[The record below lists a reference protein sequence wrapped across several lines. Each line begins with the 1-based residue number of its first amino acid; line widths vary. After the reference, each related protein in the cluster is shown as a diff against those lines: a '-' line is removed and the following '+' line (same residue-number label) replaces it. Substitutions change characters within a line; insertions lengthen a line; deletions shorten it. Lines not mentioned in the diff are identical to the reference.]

1 MSDIAFGA
9 YHPTV
14 NFLYFAFVILFGMFF
29 INPICLI
36 IAFVCSFFY
45 SCLLNGKK
53 ALRFNLLYMLP
64 MMVLLA
70 VLNPLFNHQGVT
82 IIRYFANGNPLT
94 LESIVYGIVAAVM
107 VATIVSWFSC
117 YNAVMSSD
125 KFIYIFGRIIPA
137 LSLIFSMALRFVPK
151 FKEQM
156 QVISYA
162 QKCIGRDIS
171 NGNIW
176 ERMRHGLRIVSI
188 MVTWALENSID
199 TADSMKSR
207 GYGLRGRTAFS
218 LFRFEKRDKLVLT
231 ALIVCGGYIIFG
243 AFTGGLGFSY
253 FPSIQ
258 TITCTVFEMSLYV
271 VYAVLCALPIMITLQ
286 EDRKWKHIQS
296 KT

>member
-1 MSDIAFGA
+1 MSDRAFGA

-14 NFLYFAFVILFGMFF
+14 NFLYFGLVILFGMFF
-29 INPICLI
+29 LNPICLI
-36 IAFVCSFFY
+36 IAFVCSFIY
-45 SCLLNGKK
+45 SVVLNGKK

-64 MMVLLA
+64 MMILLA

-82 IIRYFANGNPLT
+82 ILRYFANGNPLT
-94 LESIVYGIVAAVM
+94 LESIVYGIVTAVM
-107 VATIVSWFSC
+107 VVTIICWFSC

-137 LSLIFSMALRFVPK
+137 LSLVFSMALRFVPK

-176 ERMRHGLRIVSI
+176 ERIRHGLRIVSI

-218 LFRFEKRDKLVLT
+218 LFRFEQRDRFALT
-231 ALIVCGGYIIFG
+231 ALILCGGYILIG
-243 AFTGGLGFSY
+243 AAIGSLDFRY

-258 TITCTVFEMSLYV
+258 PLIFNVFEMSLFV
-271 VYAVLCALPIMITLQ
+271 AYALLCALPLIITLQ

>member
-1 MSDIAFGA
+1 MSDRAFGA

-14 NFLYFAFVILFGMFF
+14 NFLYFCFVILFGMFF
-29 INPICLI
+29 LNPICLMI
-36 IAFVCSFFY
+36 GFICSFVY
-45 SCLLNGKK
+45 SIVLNGKK

-64 MMVLLA
+64 MMILLA

-82 IIRYFANGNPLT
+82 IIRYFSNGNPLT
-94 LESIVYGIVAAVM
+94 LESIVYGIVAAVL
-107 VATIVSWFSC
+107 VATTVCWFSC
-117 YNAVMSSD
+117 YNAVMTTD
-125 KFIYIFGRIIPA
+125 KFIYLFGKIIPA
-137 LSLIFSMALRFVPK
+137 LSLIFSMTLRFVPK

-156 QVISYA
+156 QVVSYA

-188 MVTWALENSID
+188 MVTGALENAID

-218 LFRFEKRDKLVLT
+218 LFRFGRRDRFVLI
-231 ALIVCGGYIIFG
+231 ALIVCGGYILFG
-243 AFTGGLGFSY
+243 AFVGSLDFRY

-258 TITCTVFEMSLYV
+258 PLTLNSFTISFFAA
-271 VYAVLCALPIMITLQ
+271 YAVLCALPIIITLE
-286 EDRKWKHIQS
+286 EDRKWKHI
-296 KT
+296 